1 MRFTATSMRSKSIF
15 FLLPQTNLSWRLDN
29 FFPAASIPKQIGFHK
44 IDAGTNL
51 LEASLLQC
59 LSPSPISPNMPQMQ
73 PDRPLASE
81 TPQGPSPTPTKDH
94 ARPPAHTTRSRPPT
108 HSQTQPRPLPAIS
121 SPGIAPSQCCFLNLR
136 AMVTMTSRC

>member
-1 MRFTATSMRSKSIF
+1 MFL
-15 FLLPQTNLSWRLDN
+15 LLPQAN
-29 FFPAASIPKQIGFHK
+29 FGGVWLTFFSATSIPKQIGFHK
-44 IDAGTNL
+44 IDACTNL

-108 HSQTQPRPLPAIS
+108 HSQTQPRPSPTIS
-121 SPGIAPSQCCFLNLR
+121 SPGNAPSQCCFFDSG
-136 AMVTMTSRC
+136 AIITMTSRC